1 MKAISSM
8 RLVSLLCLFAPL
20 ALAAPS
26 VRVVGLFSDAAVV
39 TIDGQRHMLRV
50 GGPSIK
56 GVELVSATSR
66 SATLRMGGQSREFSL
81 QTDYSEADTDRDKVR
96 VSVPRGAGGH
106 YRISGSINGQGV
118 AFLVDT
124 GATSVAMNS
133 DQARRLGVDY
143 KLDGTPIK
151 ATTASGQVSGYRV
164 SLGRVKVGN
173 IELSNVDGLVLEGA
187 FPTEV
192 LLGMSYLRR
201 VRMEDQGTVLVLE
214 QRY

>member
-1 MKAISSM
+1 MKTI
-8 RLVSLLCLFAPL
+8 RLSLFACLLMLP
-20 ALAAPS
+20 AAGVLAAPD
-26 VRVVGLFSDAAVV
+26 VRVVGLFNDAAVV

-50 GGPSIK
+50 GRPGPQ
-56 GVELVSATSR
+56 GVELLAASSR
-66 SATLRMGGQSREFSL
+66 SATLRIDGQAREFGL
-81 QTDYSEADTDRDKVR
+81 ETDYSEAYTDREKIR
-96 VSVPRGAGGH
+96 VSIPRGAGGH
-106 YRISGSINGQGV
+106 YRTNGSINGQGV
-118 AFLVDT
+118 AFMVDT

-133 DQARRLGVDY
+133 EQARRLGVDY

-164 SLGRVKVGN
+164 SLARVKVGN

-187 FPTEV
+187 FPLEV

-201 VRMEDQGTVLVLE
+201 VRMEDQGTVMVLE